1 MPELPEVETIRAG
14 LSNYVLGRTVLR
26 AEVLRDRSVRR
37 HEGGPEDFRSQ
48 ISGLQIQAVA
58 RRGKFLWL
66 VLGVDG
72 EPITALAA
80 HLGMSGQFIYHSVAP
95 EQPHRHLR
103 VRLYLDE
110 GVLDFIDQRTF
121 GYLALS
127 ELVPTSDGRAGG
139 VGSDLPLVSA
149 IAAHI
154 SRDLLDPALDRA
166 GLVARIRAK
175 RVAIK
180 RLLLDQNVVSGVGN
194 IYADEALWRAQINF
208 ATPGAALGEA
218 DLEGLLDHA
227 TDVMNLAL
235 SQGGTSFDALYVNVN
250 GESGYFAHSLNA
262 YGRTGEPCPRCGKLI
277 ARESFGG
284 RSAHFCPRC
293 QRLRSS

>member
-14 LSNYVLGRTVLR
+14 LAEYVIGRRIQR

-37 HEGGPEDFRSQ
+37 HEGGPEAFCAQ
-48 ISGLQIQAVA
+48 VAGLEIQAVA

-66 VLGVDG
+66 VLAVDG
-72 EPITALAA
+72 EPFTALAA

-95 EQPHRHLR
+95 EQPHKHLR

-127 ELVPTSDGRAGG
+127 ELAPTSDGLPGG

-154 SRDLLDPALDRA
+154 SRDLLDPALDRT

-175 RVAIK
+175 NVAIK

-194 IYADEALWRAQINF
+194 IYADEALWRAQIHY
-208 ATPGAALGEA
+208 ATPGSALNEAELAELLEHAAAVMGSA
-218 DLEGLLDHA
+218 LE
-227 TDVMNLAL
+227 
-235 SQGGTSFDALYVNVN
+235 QGGTSFDALYVNVN

-262 YGRTGEPCPRCGKLI
+262 YGRGGEPCYCCGTIMKRI
-277 ARESFGG
+277 PFAG
-284 RSAHFCPRC
+284 RSSTFCPKC
-293 QRLRSS
+293 QRKK